1 MISARAGSST
11 RLVLAILL
19 FALALGAPVALSAA
33 PRQEDPPPPPEKVR
47 FQLQATPRHGF
58 EPLNVMLYARLEGVT
73 PGETRFCHAGVEWI
87 GETRSGRVMRSTEDA
102 RCIHPSELLRVDHSF
117 SKPLHIDVPAIYRYH
132 VVLHLKDGSEVRS
145 NDVEVR
151 VIATH

>member
-1 MISARAGSST
+1 
-11 RLVLAILL
+11 
-19 FALALGAPVALSAA
+19 LGVPAALSAA
-33 PRQEDPPPPPEKVR
+33 PKQEDPPATPERVK

-58 EPLNVMLYARLEGVT
+58 EPLDVTLYARLEGVA

-102 RCIHPSELLRVDHSF
+102 RCIHPDDLLRVDHSF
-117 SKPLHIDVPAIYRYH
+117 SKPVHIDVPAIYRYH
-132 VVLHLKDGSEVRS
+132 VVLHLKDGGEVRS
-145 NDVEVR
+145 NEVEVR